1 MPPASAAISSFS
13 LAPADADVLAAMW
26 KALLEDSTKA
36 PPVAAWGS
44 LPGGAQ
50 MAASPLLSQGEA
62 SGASAN
68 PTENGP
74 ASAAPV
80 AANFAVTASSADKH
94 ASART
99 DSVYV
104 FVQSAAVS
112 IAVRDANLSPD
123 EALRAA
129 FETAHQLKGQR
140 GALQRLTLNGQ
151 TLYSQASAGA
161 AEVVPHARELTFSC

>member
-1 MPPASAAISSFS
+1 
-13 LAPADADVLAAMW
+13 MW
-26 KALLEDSTKA
+26 KALFEDGAKA

-44 LPGGAQ
+44 LPNGAQ
-50 MAASPLLSQGEA
+50 MAALPFTSPSAA

-68 PTENGP
+68 PAEHTQASMAP
-74 ASAAPV
+74 AAANSAA
-80 AANFAVTASSADKH
+80 TASSAEHH

-123 EALRAA
+123 DALRAA
-129 FETAHQLKGQR
+129 FDTAHELKGQR
-140 GALQRLTLNGQ
+140 GALQRLTLNGRM
-151 TLYSQASAGA
+151 LYSQASAGA
-161 AEVVPHARELTFSC
+161 AEVAPQARELTFSC